1 MKLKPSC
8 LYSSSFSL
16 IGAKRSL
23 QSHKHQS
30 KESEGIMAAASLSR
44 IHLFVQQP
52 SSNQWKREEKNESVL
67 VSTVNS
73 CSTSKSLSRSRFL
86 YNRAYEIW
94 RLLAARKPRLE
105 LHLRLFHCFLLNSEN
120 DSPLH
125 GQPSFSFFVVDREE
139 SFFAC
144 CVAAFK
150 EKKEIGGQ
158 GFAIGMRFRNFF
170 ILCPKFR

>member
-1 MKLKPSC
+1 MGGTDSRLAQCLYRRILHIFQAREILGVTHYAILFLSFLREFITYISYFLVLWLALS

-44 IHLFVQQP
+44 IHLFMQQP

-86 YNRAYEIW
+86 YNRAYEI
-94 RLLAARKPRLE
+94 
-105 LHLRLFHCFLLNSEN
+105 
-120 DSPLH
+120 
-125 GQPSFSFFVVDREE
+125 
-139 SFFAC
+139 
-144 CVAAFK
+144 
-150 EKKEIGGQ
+150 
-158 GFAIGMRFRNFF
+158 
-170 ILCPKFR
+170 

>member
-1 MKLKPSC
+1 MGDFLSAANDFKAAIINPRC
-8 LYSSSFSL
+8 SSSFL
-16 IGAKRSL
+16 LFLLLNDKRSL

-86 YNRAYEIW
+86 YNRAYEI
-94 RLLAARKPRLE
+94 
-105 LHLRLFHCFLLNSEN
+105 
-120 DSPLH
+120 
-125 GQPSFSFFVVDREE
+125 
-139 SFFAC
+139 
-144 CVAAFK
+144 
-150 EKKEIGGQ
+150 
-158 GFAIGMRFRNFF
+158 
-170 ILCPKFR
+170 